1 MYKRQAL
8 QIAASL
14 TVLSEP
20 LLPFTAIKMKSML
33 NIDISWD
40 EVSSLKNPLI
50 TEGKLLRKPE
60 LLFAKIEDDIIK
72 TQLEKLK
79 FTT

>member
-1 MYKRQAL
+1 
-8 QIAASL
+8 
-14 TVLSEP
+14 
-20 LLPFTAIKMKSML
+20 MKSML

-40 EVSSLKNPLI
+40 EVSSFKNPLI